1 VLCAVAGR
9 DTSIAVG
16 GSRAAPSI
24 YVSFLDYNGDG
35 SAKRASLAILKPA
48 KPEAADDKA
57 SALRVS
63 AAAATPATLAHPAP
77 PDGGKNDIC
86 KNQQYSE

>member
-1 VLCAVAGR
+1 MLCAVVGR

-35 SAKRASLAILKPA
+35 NAKRASLAILKTA
-48 KPEAADDKA
+48 KAEAAGDRA
-57 SALRVS
+57 RALQVP
-63 AAAATPATLAHPAP
+63 AAAATLAPPAP
-77 PDGGKNDIC
+77 PHGGKNDIC
-86 KNQQYSE
+86 QNQQYTE